1 MDGLFYKMADAL
13 IERFKEVSSKL
24 KIYIYPFFP
33 QGYTSVTHFVDS
45 IMNSTVYDWG
55 EIYKSWL
62 YFTHFLVHSPM
73 YVEDPSKADLF
84 LVPQWEN
91 LNRSRSY
98 RDDLIRPVLTAIMS
112 DTYRNSGPKRNHIFI
127 YISDDTPLSDFRIP
141 PLIKQHFRERFIRLT
156 YSGRIPDFGQNHRS
170 DQPMLQYDPENEI
183 VVPPGIPLEYDLHKE
198 PPKVCANTF
207 LYSGWDIKQG
217 QKERANFLKY
227 MEGRMSP
234 NQDSY
239 FGIHCAG
246 FGIWTSRFYNYLNM
260 GIIPVVPSDGVVL
273 PFEKFLNYP
282 AFSVKLLSSTYNTNN
297 KGPIQELERVAE
309 RERSGADTGLFS
321 MQKNAKE
328 VANWFYWR
336 SKEPFKNPF
345 TLIILELYQFVSGV
359 KGLDYSIAK
368 KEFYNVEEGAK
379 LPLYHKI

>member
-1 MDGLFYKMADAL
+1 MSDVL
-13 IERFKEVSSKL
+13 IERFKEVSTKL

-45 IMNSTVYDWG
+45 IINSSVYDWG

-73 YVEDPSKADLF
+73 YTEDPSKADLF

-91 LNRSRSY
+91 LNRSRTY

-141 PLIKQHFRERFIRLT
+141 ALIKTHLRERFIRLT
-156 YSGRIPDFGQNHRS
+156 YSGRIPGFGQNHRS
-170 DQPMLQYDPENEI
+170 DQPMLEYDPENEI
-183 VVPPGIPLEYDLHKE
+183 VVPPGIPLEHDFHKE
-198 PPKVCANTF
+198 PAKVCANTF
-207 LYSGWDIKQG
+207 FYAGGVKPGQQERIK
-217 QKERANFLKY
+217 FLQYLENGKVRL
-227 MEGRMSP
+227 EPS
-234 NQDSY
+234 QDSY

-260 GIIPVVPSDGVVL
+260 GIVPIVPSDGVIL

-282 AFSVKLLSSTYNTNN
+282 AFSVKLLSSTYNANN
-297 KGPIQELERVAE
+297 LTPIRELERAA
-309 RERSGADTGLFS
+309 RGGALFG
-321 MQKNAKE
+321 MQQNAKE

-359 KGLDYSIAK
+359 KGIGNPIAK